1 MNIALIVHFT
11 PRTLRETR
19 GRGHVVLSSEMA
31 GGKKKKIS
39 RKGHTPHVRHGREG
53 EGEKGG
59 GRCVCVC
66 VVTFRKDRIQ
76 FPNTCSGYRVSEQL

>member
-66 VVTFRKDRIQ
+66 GDIQKRQDPVSKHLFR
-76 FPNTCSGYRVSEQL
+76 L